1 MSEHSTLNRC
11 RPGVLPLAVLLLAFA
26 VGCATAPAEVDDPPP
41 APPVAALPPL
51 PQAETPTE
59 GTLLRGSDPRMLLFR
74 AFLDRAGIPASFGT
88 DGAGL
93 FVLSVARDATDVFL
107 LIPYAWEHID
117 YAQWVILSPDD
128 RARAETA
135 FGIPAETELRLAG
148 WKKAYARTVV
158 GRDPRITFK
167 RSVLNLPFGEETL
180 AAFFYSLRDSIRR
193 PGSLAAL
200 YHPAFSGTPVT
211 VRVNLFSVEILLD
224 DPVLLSP
231 EGLFLWFYTLNTPTD
246 RYDDRFYLNLLALK
260 IAKRLYTGLPSFLGG
275 ATLFTHSGEIPFD
288 QMRKSLFSN
297 GTVET
302 TGFSFPYSYVWNGE
316 LFTETTGILPID
328 RAEPVQAFYATA
340 EGADRALCTIVLRAA
355 DAEEKRDAV
364 ETLLGTKGFTPVL
377 RLHERTGEQDGW
389 AALGFAVPAAKE
401 NAIMRIFETE
411 LAKIDRTISIGVY
424 RVGTQER

>member
-1 MSEHSTLNRC
+1 MSERIPLNGH
-11 RPGVLPLAVLLLAFA
+11 RPGGLTLAALVIMFA
-26 VGCATAPAEVDDPPP
+26 VGCATPTAKSDEPPSIPP
-41 APPVAALPPL
+41 AVALPPP
-51 PQAETPTE
+51 PQAEIPAE
-59 GTLLRGSDPRMLLFR
+59 GVLLKGSDPRMLLFR
-74 AFLDRAGIPASFGT
+74 AFLDRAGIPVSFGV

-107 LIPYAWEHID
+107 LVPYAWEHID
-117 YAQWVILSPDD
+117 YAQWVILSPDE

-148 WKKAYARTVV
+148 WKKTYARTTV
-158 GRDPRITFK
+158 GAEPRITFK
-167 RSVLNLPFGEETL
+167 RSVLNLPFGEEAVT
-180 AAFFYSLRDSIRR
+180 AFFYSLLDSIRR

-211 VRVNLFSVEILLD
+211 ARVNLFSVDLPLD

-231 EGLFLWFYTLNTPTD
+231 EGLFLWFYTLNAPAE

-275 ATLFTHSGEIPFD
+275 ATLFTHTGEIPFD

-297 GTVET
+297 GAIET
-302 TGFSFPYSYVWNGE
+302 TGFSFPYSYVWSGE
-316 LFTETTGILPID
+316 LFAETTGILPIE
-328 RAEPVQAFYATA
+328 RVEPVQAFYAAA
-340 EGADRALCTIVLRAA
+340 EGADRALCAIVLRSA
-355 DAEEKRDAV
+355 DAGEKRDAI
-364 ETLLGTKGFTPVL
+364 ETLLAAKGFTPVL

-401 NAIMRIFETE
+401 SALMRIFETE

>member
-1 MSEHSTLNRC
+1 
-11 RPGVLPLAVLLLAFA
+11 
-26 VGCATAPAEVDDPPP
+26 
-41 APPVAALPPL
+41 
-51 PQAETPTE
+51 
-59 GTLLRGSDPRMLLFR
+59 MLLFR
-74 AFLDRAGIPASFGT
+74 AFLDRAGIPVSFGT
-88 DGAGL
+88 DAAGL

-107 LIPYAWEHID
+107 LVPYAWEHID
-117 YAQWVILSPDD
+117 YAQWVVLSPED

-148 WKKAYARTVV
+148 WEKGYARTVV
-158 GRDPRITFK
+158 GTDPRITFR

-180 AAFFYSLRDSIRR
+180 AAFFYSLRDSIRH

-211 VRVNLFSVEILLD
+211 VRVNLFSVELLLD

-231 EGLFLWFYTLNTPTD
+231 EGLFLWFYTLNAPTD

-260 IAKRLYTGLPSFLGG
+260 LAKRLYTGLPSFLGG
-275 ATLFTHSGEIPFD
+275 AALFTHSGEIPFD

-297 GTVET
+297 GAIET
-302 TGFSFPYSYVWNGE
+302 TGFSFPYSYVWSGE
-316 LFTETTGILPID
+316 LFTETTGTLPVE

-340 EGADRALCTIVLRAA
+340 EGAERALCAIVLRAA
-355 DAEEKRDAV
+355 DAEEKRDSI
-364 ETLLGTKGFTPVL
+364 ETLLGTKGFTPIL
-377 RLHERTGEQDGW
+377 RLHERIGAQDGW
-389 AALGFAVPAAKE
+389 AALGFAVPAAQE
-401 NAIMRIFETE
+401 ITLMRIFETE